1 MWNGVIMMWWVSAV
15 VIICLI
21 AYAVFS
27 KPVRKLR
34 RTEDLVKENGYSP
47 ATDPIHPPNPN
58 SDNRMP

>member
-1 MWNGVIMMWWVSAV
+1 MMWWVSAI

-34 RTEDLVKENGYSP
+34 RTEDLVKGNGYSP
-47 ATDPIHPPNPN
+47 AADPIHPPNSN